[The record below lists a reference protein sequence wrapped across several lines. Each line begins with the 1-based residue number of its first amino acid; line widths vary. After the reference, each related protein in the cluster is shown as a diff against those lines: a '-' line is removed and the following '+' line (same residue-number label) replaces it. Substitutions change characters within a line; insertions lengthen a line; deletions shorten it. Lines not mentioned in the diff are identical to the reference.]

1 MNAEQKRTW
10 NDFLKL
16 FPDDK
21 HCLEKIVSCLKKT
34 GWRFSCR
41 RCGSEV
47 LSRRFG
53 ERRYFCQD
61 CNYRGWILA
70 GTFFEFIRK
79 SQLWLG
85 ATWFFEKGI
94 PINAWQFH
102 ELAKCA
108 YSTAL
113 MIFRKLASVLYENL
127 EAVESTDSIDSA
139 NFVSLYWKRSN
150 QTPKGEHPN
159 MEQIYFEQSDDFM
172 KDGDSSNLALK
183 NSESSDFKQFD
194 LKPCDLN
201 SAELQNDESKETVN
215 LSAEESA
222 ILKLLSY
229 EKIHFDH
236 ICTRSGFMP
245 GVVVASLTCLELKYL
260 VEQHSGDY
268 FTLKSKP
275 LRSRQQ
281 SKFDSLIDI
290 PIEKIESFLQFIKSH
305 IHGVSRKYL
314 QFYLAIYWCMQDRH
328 RWYLDQLLE
337 ACCKSNFKSSR
348 LLFEYVTP
356 SQVLMI

>member
-1 MNAEQKRTW
+1 MNAEKKRTW
-10 NDFLKL
+10 NNFQKL
-16 FPDDK
+16 YPDDR
-21 HCLEKIVSCLKKT
+21 HCLEKILSCLTTT

-41 RCGSEV
+41 RCGSDE
-47 LSRRFG
+47 LIRRFG

-79 SQLWLG
+79 SRLWLG
-85 ATWFFEKGI
+85 AIWFFEKGI

-113 MIFRKLASVLYENL
+113 MIFRKLASVLHENL
-127 EAVESTDSIDSA
+127 EVESTVSIDSA

-150 QTPKGEHPN
+150 QTPQGEHPN
-159 MEQIYFEQSDDFM
+159 MEQLYFDQSDD
-172 KDGDSSNLALK
+172 SNNGEGVLDL
-183 NSESSDFKQFD
+183 ESTDIEPSDLKQFD
-194 LKPCDLN
+194 LN
-201 SAELQNDESKETVN
+201 SAMLPNDESKETVN

-222 ILKLLSY
+222 ILELLSY

-281 SKFDSLIDI
+281 SKLDSLINI
-290 PIEKIESFLQFIKSH
+290 PIEKIEAFFYFIKGQ
-305 IHGVSRKYL
+305 IRGISRKYL
-314 QFYLAIYWCMQDRH
+314 QFYLSIYWCIEDRN
-328 RWYLDQLLE
+328 RWSFDQLLE
-337 ACCKSNFKSSR
+337 ACCRSNFKSNR
-348 LLFEYVTP
+348 ALFQYITP

>member
-10 NDFLKL
+10 NDFQKL
-16 FPDDK
+16 YPDDK
-21 HCLEKIVSCLKKT
+21 HCLEKIVSCLKTT
-34 GWRFSCR
+34 GWHFRCR
-41 RCGSEV
+41 RCGSDE

-53 ERRYFCQD
+53 ERRYFCQA

-85 ATWFFEKGI
+85 ATWFFEKSI

-127 EAVESTDSIDSA
+127 EALESTDLIDSA
-139 NFVSLYWKRSN
+139 SFVSLYWKRSN
-150 QTPKGEHPN
+150 QTPQGEHPN
-159 MEQIYFEQSDDFM
+159 MEQLYFDQSDD
-172 KDGDSSNLALK
+172 SNNGEGALDL
-183 NSESSDFKQFD
+183 ESTYLEPSVLKQF
-194 LKPCDLN
+194 DLN
-201 SAELQNDESKETVN
+201 SAELPNDEPRETVN

-222 ILKLLSY
+222 ILQLLSY

-245 GVVVASLTCLELKYL
+245 SVVVASLTCLELQYL

-268 FTLKSKP
+268 FSLKSKP

-281 SKFDSLIDI
+281 SKLDSLVDI
-290 PIEKIESFLQFIKSH
+290 PIEKIESFLQFIKLQ
-305 IHGVSRKYL
+305 IRGISRKYL
-314 QFYLAIYWCMQDRH
+314 QFYLAIYWCMQDRN

-337 ACCKSNFKSSR
+337 ACCRSNFRSSR